1 MHATD
6 SNVTADAA
14 NAAGEP
20 VTLTLES
27 PKPRPRARIAAAAL
41 GMAAAIVFFF
51 CAVPP
56 AHSGST
62 PPAALSGPRLIL
74 DTLRL
79 LTRVAATEPSTDGA
93 TDAGRALPSGGIR
106 N

>member
-6 SNVTADAA
+6 SNVTAAA
-14 NAAGEP
+14 AEEP
-20 VTLTLES
+20 VALAMA
-27 PKPRPRARIAAAAL
+27 PRRLRARIAAAAL
-41 GMAAAIVFFF
+41 GMATAIVFFF

-74 DTLRL
+74 DALRL
-79 LTRVAATEPSTDGA
+79 LTRVAATEPGA
-93 TDAGRALPSGGIR
+93 DSAPDAGRALPSGGIR

>member
-6 SNVTADAA
+6 SNVDVPGAGDPVAA
-14 NAAGEP
+14 A
-20 VTLTLES
+20 LT
-27 PKPRPRARIAAAAL
+27 PPRPRQRARIAAAAL
-41 GMAAAIVFFF
+41 GMTSAIVFFF

-62 PPAALSGPRLIL
+62 PSAGLSGPRLLL
-74 DTLRL
+74 DALRL
-79 LTRVAATEPSTDGA
+79 LARVAATESGTEHVP
-93 TDAGRALPSGGIR
+93 DAGRALPSGGIR